1 MSAFSQ
7 RGFWRRLLPPV
18 IALLGLNGLVLAAY
32 TLPRALQVR
41 SATARAEEVR
51 KELARVREATAVLRR
66 QAEAIRGNTT
76 DASRFYRELVVGS
89 RAELIPLLEDIDH
102 MATEPGLKPSARTY
116 DLEEV
121 KGADLTRVEVLLAV
135 EGSYDQLVG
144 FLDRVER
151 SNHFLTID
159 RIGLTAGPTGG
170 SSPGV
175 PSLRVELSA
184 YLRGKPVKEGPERR
198 RG

>member
-1 MSAFSQ
+1 M
-7 RGFWRRLLPPV
+7 L
-18 IALLGLNGLVLAAY
+18 ALLGLNGLVLAAY
-32 TLPRALQVR
+32 TLPRTLQVK

-51 KELARVREATAVLRR
+51 KELAREREANAVLRR
-66 QAEAIRGNTT
+66 QAEAIRANAA
-76 DASRFYRELVVGS
+76 DAARFYREFVVGS
-89 RAELIPLLEDIDH
+89 RAELIPLLEDIDR

-116 DLEEV
+116 QLEDV

-144 FLDRVER
+144 FLERVER
-151 SNHFLTID
+151 SKHFLTID
-159 RIGLTAGPTGG
+159 RIGLSAGSNTG
-170 SSPGV
+170 S

-184 YLRGKPVKEGPERR
+184 YLRGKSAKDGPERR

>member
-1 MSAFSQ
+1 MSALSQ
-7 RGFWRRLLPPV
+7 RGLWRRLLLPV
-18 IALLGLNGLVLAAY
+18 LALLGLNGLVLAAY
-32 TLPRALQVR
+32 TLPRTLQVK

-51 KELARVREATAVLRR
+51 KELAREREANAVLRR
-66 QAEAIRGNTT
+66 QAEAIRGNAA
-76 DASRFYRELVVGS
+76 DAARFYREFVVGS
-89 RAELIPLLEDIDH
+89 RAELIPLLEDIDR

-116 DLEEV
+116 QLEDV

-144 FLDRVER
+144 FLERVER
-151 SNHFLTID
+151 SKHFLTID
-159 RIGLTAGPTGG
+159 RIGLSAGSNTG
-170 SSPGV
+170 S

-184 YLRGKPVKEGPERR
+184 YLRGKSAKDGPERR

>member
-7 RGFWRRLLPPV
+7 RGFWRKLLLPV
-18 IALLGLNGLVLAAY
+18 LALLGLNGLVLAAY
-32 TLPRALQVR
+32 TLPRTLQVR
-41 SATARAEEVR
+41 SATARAQEVR
-51 KELARVREATAVLRR
+51 KELAREREVTAVLRR
-66 QAEAIRGNTT
+66 QGEAIRGNTA
-76 DASRFYRELVVGS
+76 DSGRFYRELVVGS
-89 RAELIPLLEDIDH
+89 RTELIPLLEDIDR

-116 DLEEV
+116 QLEDV

-151 SNHFLTID
+151 SRHFLTID
-159 RIGLTAGPTGG
+159 RIGLSAGSNTG
-170 SSPGV
+170 S
-175 PSLRVELSA
+175 PSLKVGLSA
-184 YLRGKPVKEGPERR
+184 YLRGKLAKEGPERR